1 MSMES
6 LGGRMPAGRPAAV
19 FAGGK
24 THVFAIAAGGG
35 MNHWSSAD
43 GTSWTGPDELPRGPV
58 NLEPSYACAIAAGG
72 GVHVL
77 AVNHNSNPFARGGA
91 IAHWFSPDGVSFLA
105 PILEQAWEIPGTG
118 NGIAAAAPGGNAV
131 EAFAVSGLNQLI
143 RYSWSSGYSSTGAAP
158 LPGPSLPASAP
169 AAAAAGGGVTEVF
182 AVAADGNALRWRIV
196 NGVPVAPS
204 VLPRPPGAPAGPLFH
219 SGLTAVSPAPGQ
231 VEVFAITADGLLANW
246 SIDGLTA
253 TVAYRSAP
261 MPLHDSVPVALMVG
275 DHLEVFA
282 IGRPPGPFVGG
293 PLIRWRRDRASGWSS
308 AVTIGANLAAGGLG
322 AAAGVNRVDAFG
334 FNSGVDNS
342 LLHWPAGIAAA
353 QRDGWA
359 NWANNR
365 QIPSPA
371 GHCRPST
378 HEDVVAIVKTAEMV
392 PGARV
397 RAVGSSWSFSDIAMT
412 PSFIVETRDI
422 TGVYTHVIDASV
434 LTEHAPAAKYLLHV
448 GAGTVVEDL
457 MLTLDKRDLAPF
469 TLGGSTGQTIAGVV
483 STSVHGSDIDRGPIL
498 HAVRAL
504 ELVGP
509 GGVQHW
515 IEPDQWRI
523 TKEDQLRARLG
534 PDVQIHYDD
543 DWFDAALVSMGS
555 MGIIT
560 SLVYEA
566 TDQYKLEKTCDE
578 MRWSVLKPRLLAGTD
593 FVDEHHSIMVAI
605 DPVEMGDR
613 TCYVTKRRDV
623 PMSAVT
629 TPPSG
634 SPDPLGAFCEMN
646 AEQALQQIG
655 GLVGIGVVVDVAVTT
670 AQALGIPIPVIPPG
684 VSTAVTISIIVAAL
698 KLGGPGAIGD
708 FVGSLCNGNSEAAAA
723 LATWL
728 TRDTLKPGVTFVDV
742 AHKIMAPP
750 NPGEC
755 AARGLAIEV
764 AFDVSTGG
772 HIAFLDEAMAMLD
785 MRRQDG
791 MALGHG
797 SVLGGYIGVRFM
809 GPSRAILSPQQSA
822 RTCTVEITGLRS
834 LHSTAPLLDE
844 LEKMATKHGAIQ
856 HWGMFSVP
864 NLSAA
869 DLVRAYPR
877 LDTWRRV
884 RREITSNGTIQT
896 FENAFTAR
904 VGLDAPPAGVP
915 VFWQQEWRWCSKC
928 MGMAYGGGKPGPCP
942 AGGTHDHSSQR
953 QLRLLAQRSV
963 DARPARVALV
973 QQVHGDDVLRPRL
986 QARPLS
992 GGRQPR
998 PRRELELH
1006 AGQERPGGL
1015 ARVPQVPVAR
1025 VRRRPVPGRRRA
1037 RLRQAPPAPDRAALI
1052 GDRRL
1057 LAHRRR
1063 AGHGRAARLVVVR
1076 PLPEH
1081 DPRCRRLRRR
1091 SAPLAGQVGR
1101 LQPAA
1106 QRAEL
1111 TRAGALA
1118 AVQALPDAVVRRR
1131 RMLCGRGPRP
1141 VRQRRLHPAPERRAG
1156 RVAPLHAV
1164 PGPVLQRRRRA
1175 RPVPVEGQDPRAHQ
1189 RRVFRAL
1196 RRLVTAAE
1204 RQEIPVSNAT
1214 IARSWA

>member
-6 LGGRMPAGRPAAV
+6 LGGRMPVGRPAAV

-58 NLEPSYACAIAAGG
+58 NLEPSYACAIAASG

-77 AVNHNSNPFARGGA
+77 AVNHNSNPFAHGGA
-91 IAHWFSPDGVSFLA
+91 IAHWFSPDGASFLA
-105 PILEQAWEIPGTG
+105 PILEQAWEIPGSG

-131 EAFAVSGLNQLI
+131 EAFAVSGFNQLV
-143 RYSWSSGYSSTGAAP
+143 RYSWSSGYSSTGAFP
-158 LPGPSLPASAP
+158 LPGPPPPASALPASAP

-196 NGVPVAPS
+196 NGAPVAPS

-231 VEVFAITADGLLANW
+231 VEVFAVAADGLLANW
-246 SIDGLTA
+246 SIDGLTV
-253 TVAYRSAP
+253 TVAYRSGP

-282 IGRPPGPFVGG
+282 IGRPPGPFAGG
-293 PLIRWRRDRASGWSS
+293 PLIRWRRDRVSGWSR

-334 FNSGVDNS
+334 FNSGADNS

-353 QRDGWA
+353 QHDGWA
-359 NWANNR
+359 NWGNN
-365 QIPSPA
+365 QQTPNPS

-397 RAVGSSWSFSDIAMT
+397 RAVGSSWSFSDIAVT

-434 LTEHAPAAKYLLHV
+434 LTEQAPAANYLLHV

-457 MLTLDKRDLAPF
+457 MLTLDLRGLAPF
-469 TLGGSTGQTIAGVV
+469 TLGGSSGQTIAGVV
-483 STSVHGSDIDRGPIL
+483 STSVHGSDIDRGPIP

-566 TDQYKLEKTCDE
+566 TDQYKLEKTCE
-578 MRWSVLKPRLLAGTD
+578 EVRWRSVLRQRLLDETD
-593 FVDEHHSIMVAI
+593 FVGEHHSIMVAI
-605 DPVEMGDR
+605 DPAEMGDR

-623 PMSAVT
+623 PMSTAT

-634 SPDPLGAFCEMN
+634 SPDPLGALCEMN
-646 AEQALQQIG
+646 AEQALHQIG
-655 GLVGIGVVVDVAVTT
+655 ELVGIGVLVDVAVTT
-670 AQALGIPIPVIPPG
+670 AQALGIPIPAIPPG

-708 FVGSLCNGNSEAAAA
+708 FVGSLCNSNSEAAAA

-728 TRDTLKPGVTFVDV
+728 TRDTLKPGQTFVDV
-742 AHKIMAPP
+742 AHKIMAPWDL
-750 NPGEC
+750 GQC

-764 AFDVSTGG
+764 AFDVSAGG

-791 MALGHG
+791 MALGRG
-797 SVLGGYIGVRFM
+797 SVLGGYIALRFM

-844 LEKMATKHGAIQ
+844 LEKLATKHGAIQ

-915 VFWQQEWRWCSKC
+915 LVWQQEWRWCSKC

-942 AGGTHDHSSQR
+942 AGGNHDHSGSGNYGFSHNAPWTPGQREWRWCSKCMGMTFSGPGSARGPCPGGGNHDLGASGNYTLVKNGQAGWRACHKCQSLAFGAGQCPAGGAHDFRERHRPPIGPPSSATGDYWLTGVAPDTAGQPGWFWCDRCQSMTRGAGVCVGAAPHSQGKSGVYSLPLNAPNSPG
-953 QLRLLAQRSV
+953 QAHWRLCKRCQTLSFGGGACFAGGAH
-963 DARPARVALV
+963 D
-973 QQVHGDDVLRPRL
+973 
-986 QARPLS
+986 LS
-992 GGRQPR
+992 GSGDYTLRQN
-998 PRRELELH
+998 
-1006 AGQERPGGL
+1006 AGQGEWRRCTQCQGLFFNGG
-1015 ARVPQVPVAR
+1015 
-1025 VRRRPVPGRRRA
+1025 
-1037 RLRQAPPAPDRAALI
+1037 
-1052 GDRRL
+1052 
-1057 LAHRRR
+1057 
-1063 AGHGRAARLVVVR
+1063 
-1076 PLPEH
+1076 
-1081 DPRCRRLRRR
+1081 
-1091 SAPLAGQVGR
+1091 
-1101 LQPAA
+1101 
-1106 QRAEL
+1106 
-1111 TRAGALA
+1111 GALG
-1118 AVQALPDAVVRRR
+1118 
-1131 RMLCGRGPRP
+1131 LCPSKARTHKPTSD
-1141 VRQRRLHPAPERRAG
+1141 EYF
-1156 RVAPLHAV
+1156 V
-1164 PGPVLQRRRRA
+1164 PYG
-1175 RPVPVEGQDPRAHQ
+1175 G
-1189 RRVFRAL
+1189 
-1196 RRLVTAAE
+1196 
-1204 RQEIPVSNAT
+1204 
-1214 IARSWA
+1214 